1 MSIDTS
7 TGSHPH
13 QVVYRVV
20 HMPSFAADLDRLRNE
35 VEASSPG
42 SDERLVYAEA
52 ERIIRGMATRI
63 PTKRL
68 DYMPSY
74 GDLSDCDSTY
84 VGNGDKLRSKPS
96 HRLITRDLAP
106 FAGDPRPVRQLIGI
120 GRRAHEEVYHET
132 SIRLDRP
139 RNVRLEDLDEMVPQ
153 HPEPPKSEASALAV
167 LRDSL
172 KVPLKT
178 TQAFKPLPSQPAPG
192 PRAESV
198 DPAHMR
204 KDLSVSL
211 HAAFRAKLSEADN
224 AAAHEIIQSIILPQD
239 ADAALRDVNEH
250 FGPKVFGSVVRFHQ
264 EAQTSLS
271 RAAAELTTGYGLQ
284 SLDLE
289 LRDLE
294 WPDFAM
300 REGYGFV
307 ASAAPMTEEAKA
319 EENRFRSGVRY
330 WRENVEGALPEPEP
344 EKTAKA
350 KSRLPVFA
358 PEEAA
363 QQAAADDRSLQL

>member
-1 MSIDTS
+1 MSIDTG
-7 TGSHPH
+7 TDPVQHPH
-13 QVVYRVV
+13 QVVHRVV
-20 HMPSFAADLDRLRNE
+20 HMPSFAADLDRLRA
-35 VEASSPG
+35 EADASPPG

-63 PTKRL
+63 PTKQL
-68 DYMPSY
+68 EYMPSY

-84 VGNGDKLRSKPS
+84 VGNGDKQRSKPS

-132 SIRLDRP
+132 SIRLERP
-139 RNVRLEDLDEMVPQ
+139 RNVRLEDLDEMLPQ
-153 HPEPPKSEASALAV
+153 HPEPPKNEAAALAV

-172 KVPLKT
+172 RVPLKT
-178 TQAFKPLPSQPAPG
+178 TQAFKPLPGQPAPG
-192 PRAESV
+192 PRATSI

-224 AAAHEIIQSIILPQD
+224 LAAHEIIQSIVLPQD
-239 ADAALRDVNEH
+239 AAAALRDVNEH

-271 RAAAELTTGYGLQ
+271 RASAELTTGYGLQ

-300 REGYGFV
+300 RDGYGFV
-307 ASAAPMTEEAKA
+307 ASAAPMTDDMKA
-319 EENRFRSGVRY
+319 DERRFRSGVRY
-330 WRENVEGALPEPEP
+330 WRENVEGALPGP
-344 EKTAKA
+344 EKTAA
-350 KSRLPVFA
+350 TKSRLPVFTRETEQPA
-358 PEEAA
+358 TT
-363 QQAAADDRSLQL
+363 DDHSLQL